1 MSHPATAS
9 QPVHPFSATSETSLA
24 EPERLLAL
32 WRTGDKA
39 ALDRLLAHIH
49 PMLQRWALANAL
61 DVDDAE
67 DIAQQALVTV
77 YRKLHQFRG
86 ESPLVVWL
94 YRLTMRTATQ
104 RRRTFARRKSLDK
117 RAHADVLKRVYE
129 TDPGGRV
136 DRERLTALVR
146 DCYDRLPPQQ
156 RAALSL
162 VDLEGYTPAE
172 AAVLMDLAPVT
183 LRANLFKARASVRRR
198 VFATSPALAERFAR
212 VEVVESQ
219 GDAGA
224 PDTPRIAS

>member
-1 MSHPATAS
+1 MSLPAQSTS
-9 QPVHPFSATSETSLA
+9 PEPTFSTTSETTFA
-24 EPERLLAL
+24 EPERLLAR
-32 WRTGDKA
+32 WHAGDKG
-39 ALDRLLAHIH
+39 ALDELLAHIH

-104 RRRTFARRKSLDK
+104 RRRTFARRKALDV
-117 RAHADVLKRVYE
+117 RAHADVATRVYE

-146 DCYDRLPPQQ
+146 ECYDRLPPQQ

-183 LRANLFKARASVRRR
+183 LRANLFKARASVRKR
-198 VFATSPALAERFAR
+198 VFSTSPALAERFAR
-212 VEVVESQ
+212 VEVPEEKLGEATSEQ
-219 GDAGA
+219 
-224 PDTPRIAS
+224 PRIAS